1 MKNKI
6 KNMLI
11 ILLVMML
18 LITTMTYAYTV
29 NIDFWRDSRLEDSH
43 DGGYE
48 YIPSASQFIEDGCG
62 TGTVLDKEHGL
73 CWDGNGNRFGLSNWS
88 QAHIDCDGLTLAGK
102 TWRLPT
108 INELLTLVKE
118 EGTNSGTH
126 LNNLNVG
133 FSSYQDSWYW
143 TGDVNAPLTSH
154 AWYVNLNVG
163 IVNYYYVVT
172 YVSRVVCVSRY

>member
-6 KNMLI
+6 KKLTLI
-11 ILLVMML
+11 IIML
-18 LITTMTYAYTV
+18 LFLVTTTLAYRV
-29 NIDFWRDSRLEDSH
+29 NLDFWRDSRLEDSH

-73 CWDGNGNRFGLSNWS
+73 CWDGNGNRFGSSNWS

-133 FSSYQDSWYW
+133 FLSYQNSMYW
-143 TGDVNAPLTSH
+143 TGDVCTLLTSR
-154 AWYVNLNVG
+154 AWSVYLGNGNVTSG
-163 IVNYYYVVT
+163 GVAFNF
-172 YVSRVVCVSRY
+172 RVVCVSRY